1 MEVNAKL
8 YGVSILGYCLM
19 TNHVHLVAVPKEA
32 DALAQVLG
40 RTHGRYAS
48 YANTRLR
55 RSGHFWQNRFFSC
68 AVEEPWAAVR
78 YVERNPVRAGLV
90 ETAEEWEW
98 SSALAHVLGMADP
111 LLEGERVGWLPG
123 AEEWRKMLSAGT
135 MSEVELQLRVNTY
148 TGRPSGSADFVRK
161 AELEL
166 RRPLAARQGGRPKKV
181 RSSDRQRA
189 LACGS

>member
-1 MEVNAKL
+1 MWSETR
-8 YGVSILGYCLM
+8 C
-19 TNHVHLVAVPKEA
+19 
-32 DALAQVLG
+32 G
-40 RTHGRYAS
+40 R
-48 YANTRLR
+48 
-55 RSGHFWQNRFFSC
+55 
-68 AVEEPWAAVR
+68 
-78 YVERNPVRAGLV
+78 GL

-98 SSALAHVLGMADP
+98 SSARAHVLGTADP

-135 MSEVELQLRVNTY
+135 MSEVELQLRLNTY

-166 RRPLAARQGGRPKKV
+166 RRPLAARQGGRPKRV
-181 RSSDRQRA
+181 RSGDRQRA